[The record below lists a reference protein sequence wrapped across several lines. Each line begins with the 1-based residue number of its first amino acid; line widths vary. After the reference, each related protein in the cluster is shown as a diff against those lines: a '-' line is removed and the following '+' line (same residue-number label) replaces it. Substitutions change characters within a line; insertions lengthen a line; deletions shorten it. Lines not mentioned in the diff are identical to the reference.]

1 MASMLMAAAAH
12 GCDGVGELLCILLG
26 AVHRTG
32 RGRQVLRLD
41 VGSIGAS
48 YLLQRA
54 IVSFYD
60 VRPQRRSETERIYP
74 NIFIFHVG
82 EDQGEHVM
90 FDFFP
95 QRKEVFVDNTPAR
108 ILEAINDR
116 GITRLAVP
124 DRTRG
129 LVQLPWKEP
138 AEAMDRIVSVW
149 AYSATGRVEGADVA
163 VVAADERADAN
174 TRLTLD
180 LDQNWHDQ
188 QAARMA
194 GGDVTIPPDKYVPP
208 RLPRR
213 TEIGNDIRE
222 RILHDRANLDQPRGR
237 IETYRRLDVRASL
250 GMLHRG
256 PAHTLH

>member
-41 VGSIGAS
+41 VGSTGAS
-48 YLLQRA
+48 YLLQLA

-124 DRTRG
+124 DRT
-129 LVQLPWKEP
+129 
-138 AEAMDRIVSVW
+138 
-149 AYSATGRVEGADVA
+149 
-163 VVAADERADAN
+163 
-174 TRLTLD
+174 
-180 LDQNWHDQ
+180 
-188 QAARMA
+188 
-194 GGDVTIPPDKYVPP
+194 
-208 RLPRR
+208 
-213 TEIGNDIRE
+213 
-222 RILHDRANLDQPRGR
+222 
-237 IETYRRLDVRASL
+237 
-250 GMLHRG
+250 
-256 PAHTLH
+256 